1 MKPNLALAVVFGL
14 LAPGAGIVY
23 AGRWRTGLAVVI
35 ATLAGFVLIPWL
47 VATDVVAAAQY
58 PSLLLGFYV
67 VAWGAS
73 AIAGAVAALKS
84 TQRVHPWWVLG
95 CVIAIWLG
103 KPALDAYVV
112 SPHLL
117 STARAEIS
125 LEPEV
130 HEGAMLVVKKQYA
143 PDEVKPGALVLVG
156 EHVARVKSTS
166 SGIELSN
173 GTRVSPADI
182 AGIAVPAG

>member
-1 MKPNLALAVVFGL
+1 VKPNLPLAVVFGL

-23 AGRWRTGLAVVI
+23 AGRWRIGVAVVV
-35 ATLAGFVLIPWL
+35 ATLAGFVLVPWL
-47 VATDVVAAAQY
+47 VATDVVEAAKY
-58 PSLLLGFYV
+58 PSILLGFYV
-67 VAWGAS
+67 VTWGAS

-103 KPALDAYVV
+103 KPALD
-112 SPHLL
+112 SFIITPHLL

-143 PDEVKPGALVLVG
+143 PSEIKPGALVLVG
-156 EHVARVKSTS
+156 DHVQRVTSTS
-166 SGIELSN
+166 SGIELNN
-173 GTRVSPADI
+173 GTRVAPADVL
-182 AGIAVPAG
+182 GIAVPAG